1 MTSHADTLQ
10 ILQTYFLSSDEGVDP
25 RHFHRYRF
33 SNGEVRIMCLMD
45 VYHVMS
51 LIFAWMIACP

>member
-33 SNGEVRIMCLMD
+33 SNGEVRDLRNLPVPKDLM
-45 VYHVMS
+45 YK
-51 LIFAWMIACP
+51 